1 MRSAAGSDSYAVV
14 SAAQR
19 TSHGRVVHSLFQNPA
34 VSALTLS
41 LPHAES
47 KDYCFIGQM
56 RKERQ

>member
-1 MRSAAGSDSYAVV
+1 MRSAAGSDNYAVV

-41 LPHAES
+41 LPQ
-47 KDYCFIGQM
+47 C
-56 RKERQ
+56 